1 MEDSVLTFLEP
12 DDMASFA
19 IFDYDHTLV
28 KPREGR
34 RFPKDIN
41 DWEWLC
47 PSVPA
52 TLKEIAG
59 YCHLVIVTDQS
70 KEWKVTQIENVIG
83 GLHIP
88 ATVIIGVERQKPD
101 TSLFLD
107 VFPDFLEK
115 EARTAFYV
123 GDAAGRKGDW
133 SDKDRI
139 FAERLGVEFNVPED
153 FFPRGVK
160 LE

>member
-123 GDAAGRKGDW
+123 GDAAGRTRIVSLR
-133 SDKDRI
+133 SD
-139 FAERLGVEFNVPED
+139 LVLSLMC
-153 FFPRGVK
+153 PRTSFHEGSNWNK
-160 LE
+160 YTAF